1 MAEPEGPE
9 GPQAPRGPAAT
20 PSPWPTPGAAWPT
33 PQPPPGPGPQPPAG
47 WGPPAPGWS
56 QGPAGSP
63 PPPPGWSQAPPSWSQ
78 GLPSWGQAVGAGG
91 GYGPGRPTAGSS
103 RTGPLPMYPMAV
115 GDILDATFRLLRANA
130 KALAPVLLLI
140 AFPFEA
146 IAAYNTRNAQSLNQ
160 VFANLGN
167 PQQRQNATPSSVLI
181 VGYLVILGIGLMTP
195 VVAGFVCRTIAASY
209 LGEQYRAGQVVKTS
223 VGTIAALIIS
233 SLLVHFAELGA
244 GIFCILPGLAV
255 MALFVLTAPAIVIE
269 GLGPVAGMRRSWKL
283 VRPRF
288 WPVLG
293 TALLGGLMVL
303 IMATI
308 IAVVPEQ
315 IVGAIAGDHA
325 KAVVDAIIGTI
336 TQAFQ
341 WSVAATM
348 ATLIY
353 FNQRIR
359 SEGLD
364 LQVMAARLG

>member
-1 MAEPEGPE
+1 
-9 GPQAPRGPAAT
+9 
-20 PSPWPTPGAAWPT
+20 
-33 PQPPPGPGPQPPAG
+33 
-47 WGPPAPGWS
+47 
-56 QGPAGSP
+56 
-63 PPPPGWSQAPPSWSQ
+63 
-78 GLPSWGQAVGAGG
+78 
-91 GYGPGRPTAGSS
+91 
-103 RTGPLPMYPMAV
+103 MYPMAV

-160 VFANLGN
+160 AFANLGS
-167 PQQRQNATPSSVLI
+167 PQQQQNATPSSVLI

-209 LGEQYRAGQVVKTS
+209 LGEQYRPGQVVKTS

-233 SLLVHFAELGA
+233 SLLVHLAELGA
-244 GIFCILPGLAV
+244 GIFCILPGLAI

-303 IMATI
+303 LMATI

-359 SEGLD
+359 FEGLD